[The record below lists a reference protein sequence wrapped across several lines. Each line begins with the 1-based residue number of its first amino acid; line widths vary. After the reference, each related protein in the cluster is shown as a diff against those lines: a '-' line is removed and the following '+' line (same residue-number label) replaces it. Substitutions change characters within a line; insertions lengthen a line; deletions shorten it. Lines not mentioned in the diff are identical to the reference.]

1 MDITNSYQPIPQDVE
16 KVGKAVLDAA
26 FKVHSTLGPGLLE
39 SVYEK
44 ALTYELTNR
53 DILVSQQVRIPIIY
67 DGKRLDSDLVCDMV
81 VEACVILELKAV
93 EKMIPLFE
101 AQLLTYLKLSGIR
114 LGYLINFNVPQLKS
128 GIKRMVW

>member
-93 EKMIPLFE
+93 EKMIQLFE

-114 LGYLINFNVPQLKS
+114 LGYLINFNVPHLKS